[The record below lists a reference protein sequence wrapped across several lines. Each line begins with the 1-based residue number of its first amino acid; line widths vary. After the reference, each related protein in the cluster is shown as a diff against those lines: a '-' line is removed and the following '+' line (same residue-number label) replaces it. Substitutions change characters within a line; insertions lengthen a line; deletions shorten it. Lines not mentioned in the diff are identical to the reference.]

1 MKLKRSLFIVCSII
15 VMLFTLSLN
24 VKASGEVTVY
34 APLGAS
40 IRTTGKA
47 GIKFEASI
55 GLDQTYPEGSEH
67 GFFVAKGVHA
77 YEDVKEAASNG
88 ESKVNGNNLINQK
101 LTGTNK
107 KFSVVVVNFEGDTDE
122 ANIDRFT
129 TDLTVL
135 PYVKLSDGTYIFPE
149 DLCTRNI
156 GQVAKQTSES
166 NGYLGNELINKI
178 VDLVGGQYLQIDES
192 LVNEE
197 VNVYVKSGLTANR
210 SKYFINGK
218 YYENVKFYGDIN
230 EALQTEVNNPVI
242 SLLDEEYN
250 EDIQITKEVKLI
262 GNNAVINGTIY
273 ASGENI
279 KITNLL
285 FNNDIT
291 STNALSSFLIQ
302 NSTFNNSV
310 VSLSEVDG
318 ISLLDNKFI
327 NNNDKNVLF
336 IETSKGSVNVSGN
349 TFDTAK
355 NGVVVNKLANID
367 SSSDYINITTN
378 IFKGITAIAISL
390 AHDDYSHTKSDEI
403 IYKNITINNNTFDN
417 VVKCLWYGAVD
428 NSNATFNYNNIY
440 CTGNYIVRGM
450 YNNDTIDCSNNI
462 YLDENGEVTA
472 FDSSKFNTAT
482 YTASKNGNKCFD
494 NIEDY
499 FIAATNIKL
508 DKMEV
513 YYDGTEQEALVEME
527 EIADWEVTIT

>member
-1 MKLKRSLFIVCSII
+1 MKLKRSLFIVLSFLFMVFALTVITSKYVII
-15 VMLFTLSLN
+15 N
-24 VKASGEVTVY
+24 ASEEVTVQ
-34 APLGAS
+34 APKGAR

-178 VDLVGGQYLQIDES
+178 VNLVGGQYLQIDES

-262 GNNAVINGTIY
+262 GNNAVINGVVTIDGANVVIDSATLTQAFINTNPVNNLTITNSNVAGEYLESYKRTDLTEVYFTLACWDLDPEDY
-273 ASGENI
+273 AVSTEATEYTVEHI
-279 KITNLL
+279 ADSQLTYVYVKITASEGYFFTEDVKVYVNGSLVKVSL
-285 FNNDIT
+285 YKV
-291 STNALSSFLIQ
+291 
-302 NSTFNNSV
+302 NSTTEIMF
-310 VSLSEVDG
+310 
-318 ISLLDNKFI
+318 
-327 NNNDKNVLF
+327 
-336 IETSKGSVNVSGN
+336 TM
-349 TFDTAK
+349 
-355 NGVVVNKLANID
+355 
-367 SSSDYINITTN
+367 
-378 IFKGITAIAISL
+378 
-390 AHDDYSHTKSDEI
+390 DDPNWTD
-403 IYKNITINNNTFDN
+403 IY
-417 VVKCLWYGAVD
+417 
-428 NSNATFNYNNIY
+428 
-440 CTGNYIVRGM
+440 
-450 YNNDTIDCSNNI
+450 
-462 YLDENGEVTA
+462 
-472 FDSSKFNTAT
+472 
-482 YTASKNGNKCFD
+482 
-494 NIEDY
+494 
-499 FIAATNIKL
+499 
-508 DKMEV
+508 
-513 YYDGTEQEALVEME
+513 
-527 EIADWEVTIT
+527 